1 MTGAFVLILRLALA
15 VCLYAFLGWTL
26 YTLWRELQLQGIRIA
41 GRRAPALDLTIL
53 SPGSA
58 AMRRVLQ
65 QTEALIG
72 RDPACD
78 LVLNDDAVSARHVHL
93 SYHHGQWWAKDLNS
107 TNGTRLNQSPLLIPT
122 VLANG
127 DQLECGHTVIIVSI
141 GAASAPS
148 PTTRL

>member
-53 SPGSA
+53 RPGSA
-58 AMRRVLQ
+58 ATRRVLQ

-72 RDPACD
+72 RDAACD

-93 SYHHGQWWAKDLNS
+93 SYHHGQWWAKDLDS